1 MNAEFLLIFA
11 ASAACL
17 LLAHPIG
24 DYFAQTDHQAQH
36 KGLREHRTREG
47 RLNCF
52 AHALTYTFTHI
63 AVMFS
68 VFLSAEYHGPYLLVA
83 FILALNGIT
92 HYVIDRRWTLEWF
105 ARDVLG
111 KSGWIDNDP
120 TALATLDQAA
130 HRALFLP
137 VALAVAAVSV

>member
-1 MNAEFLLIFA
+1 MNEFLLYFA
-11 ASAACL
+11 TAGACL
-17 LLAHPIG
+17 LVAHPIG
-24 DYFAQTDHQAQH
+24 DYFVQTDHQAQH
-36 KGLREHRTREG
+36 KGLRGHRTREG

-52 AHALTYTFTHI
+52 VHALTYTFTHI
-63 AVMFS
+63 AVMFT
-68 VFLSAEYHGPYLLVA
+68 VFLLAEYDGPYLLVGC
-83 FILALNGIT
+83 ILALNGLT

-137 VALAVAAVSV
+137 VAVAIAAVSI